1 MIFRGN
7 AISVRKLVE
16 EYMMLGKEL
25 GVGNTATVYE
35 WGQGKVIKLFHND
48 YPRKSIEKEFQN
60 ARIIAN
66 LNFEKPQ
73 VHKIVVYG
81 KRIGIIYDEIEGESL
96 ENRLLETGDIE
107 GCALHMAKLHKK
119 IINNRVSNIPSYKE
133 FLRYYI
139 ARIID
144 LQDREKILSILDELP
159 DGDMLCHG
167 DLHPGNIFISGE
179 ETTVIDFMNICRGH
193 FLYDVAR
200 TTFLIQYTP
209 VPEEVEDK
217 EALLKL
223 KRLLTDLY
231 LVEMGV
237 TREMI
242 QNFLTVIMVAR
253 RGENPEEIAT
263 E

>member
-1 MIFRGN
+1 M
-7 AISVRKLVE
+7 KLGE
-16 EYMMLGKEL
+16 EL
-25 GVGNTATVYE
+25 GEGNTATVHE
-35 WGQGKVIKLFHND
+35 WGQGKVIKLFHYD

-60 ARIIAN
+60 ARIVAN
-66 LNFEKPQ
+66 MDFEKPQ
-73 VHKIVVYG
+73 VHKIVVYD
-81 KRIGIIYDEIEGESL
+81 KRIGIIYDKIEGKSL
-96 ENRLLETGDIE
+96 ENWILETGNVE
-107 GCALHMAKLHKK
+107 GGAMYMANLHKK
-119 IINNRVSNIPSYKE
+119 IISNRVTNIPSYKE

-139 ARIID
+139 VRITD
-144 LQDREKILSILDELP
+144 LEDREKILSILNELP

-179 ETTVIDFMNICRGH
+179 QTTVIDFMNICKGH

-217 EALLKL
+217 ETLLKL
-223 KRLLTDLY
+223 KRLLADLY

-242 QNFLTVIMVAR
+242 KNFLTVIMVAR
-253 RGENPEEIAT
+253 KGENPKEIAT
-263 E
+263 